1 MVIPLTHHKNG
12 SFTELKVVGISAGM
26 RETVR
31 RERQALSPFAWK
43 S

>member
-12 SFTELKVVGISAGM
+12 GFTKLKVVGINAGM
-26 RETVR
+26 RETAR
-31 RERQALSPFAWK
+31 RGRQALSPFAWK